1 MSQASDS
8 RGSRQGAEPA
18 VAVRGP
24 GGAGPRGRGPVQKP
38 KAFGATVR
46 RLLTYLRAERRW
58 LAIVFAFTLAG
69 AGAALLGPY
78 LIGLAI
84 DAMDGAGQVRF
95 GALRTLIFLLAV
107 AYAMDASLSFV
118 QSWLMAGVSQRA
130 VRQLRSAL
138 FGKLHGLPLSYF
150 DTRRH
155 GEIMSRLSNDIDN
168 VSTSLSQTVVQLM
181 AGGVAI
187 IGSLIMMIVLSPLL
201 TLAGL
206 VTVPL
211 VYLLARVVTR
221 RTGKLFKAQQAYL
234 GRLNGQ
240 IEESVTGL
248 SLVKA
253 FGRERRTVAEFDAVN
268 RNLSEIGIQ
277 AQIWSGL
284 LMPLLSV
291 INNIG
296 FATVAVVGSVLA
308 VKGHITVGVI
318 ASFLSYSRQF
328 ARPLNDI
335 ANVYN
340 VLQSGVAGAERVFE
354 VLDEAEEEPD
364 RTGAA
369 RLSAGA
375 MDVVFENVSFG
386 YDPVRPILRD
396 VSFEAEAGTSVAL
409 VGPTGAGKTTIVQ
422 LLNRFYDVTEGT
434 IRIAGR
440 DIRDYERGSLRSAF
454 GVVLQDTY
462 LFSGT
467 IRDNIKYGNPDA
479 SEEAMIEAARLVGA
493 DSFIRRLPK
502 RYDTQLTENG
512 GSLSQG
518 QKQLLAIARV
528 MLAQPS
534 ILILDE
540 ATSSIDTRT
549 ELQIQE
555 ALLTVMKGRTSFVIA
570 HRLNT
575 IRGADQILVI
585 MEGGIAERGTHEEL
599 MARRGAY
606 YRMFESQFGSGA
618 ALGVAASSSDPDA
631 AADRDS
637 GITTSDPDT
646 GAGSH
651 T

>member
-1 MSQASDS
+1 MPRASD
-8 RGSRQGAEPA
+8 QGGAREAPT

-24 GGAGPRGRGPVQKP
+24 GGGGPRGRGPVQKP

-46 RLLTYLRAERRW
+46 RLMRYLAPERSKLMLVFLIALT
-58 LAIVFAFTLAG
+58 G
-69 AGAALLGPY
+69 AGASLLGPY
-78 LIGLAI
+78 LIGRAI
-84 DAMDGAGQVRF
+84 DAMKGGAGAVGF
-95 GALRTLIFLLAV
+95 GALHVVIALLAI
-107 AYAMDASLSFV
+107 AYVMDASLSFV
-118 QSWLMAGVSQRA
+118 QSWVMAGVSQRA
-130 VRQLRSAL
+130 VRELRSAL
-138 FGKLHGLPLSYF
+138 FGKLHDLPLLYF

-181 AGGVAI
+181 AGAVAI
-187 IGSLIMMIVLSPLL
+187 VGSLIMMLVLSPLL

-206 VTVPL
+206 ITAPL

-221 RTGKLFKAQQAYL
+221 RTSKLFKTQQAVL

-240 IEESVTGL
+240 VEESVTGL
-248 SLVKA
+248 ALVQA
-253 FGRERRTVAEFDAVN
+253 FGRERRMVAEFDDVN
-268 RNLSEIGIQ
+268 RSLSEIGTK

-308 VKGHITVGVI
+308 VKGHISVGII
-318 ASFLSYSRQF
+318 ASFLGYSRQF
-328 ARPLNDI
+328 ARPLNDL

-340 VLQSGVAGAERVFE
+340 VLQAGVAGAERVFE
-354 VLDEAEEEPD
+354 VLDEAGERPD
-364 RTGAA
+364 RKGAVQ
-369 RLSAGA
+369 LEPGA
-375 MDVVFENVSFG
+375 LEVEFDHVSFG
-386 YDPVRPILRD
+386 YDPARPILKGI
-396 VSFEAEAGTSVAL
+396 SFKAEAGSSVAL

-422 LLNRFYDVTEGT
+422 LLNRFYDVTDGS
-434 IRIAGR
+434 IRIGGR
-440 DIRDYERGSLRSAF
+440 DIRDYTRSSLRSAF

-462 LFSGT
+462 LFAGT
-467 IRDNIKYGNPDA
+467 IRDNIKYGNPEA
-479 SEEAMIEAARLVGA
+479 SEEEMVQAAGLVGA
-493 DSFIRRLPK
+493 DAFIRRLPA
-502 RYDTQLTENG
+502 RYDTALSENG

-549 ELQIQE
+549 ELQIQK
-555 ALLTVMKGRTSFVIA
+555 ALLEVMKGRTSFVIA

-585 MEGGIAERGTHEEL
+585 QDGGIAERGSHEQL
-599 MARRGAY
+599 IAAQGAY
-606 YRMFESQFGSGA
+606 SRMFKSQFGAGA
-618 ALGVAASSSDPDA
+618 APEADDGGVA
-631 AADRDS
+631 
-637 GITTSDPDT
+637 
-646 GAGSH
+646 
-651 T
+651 

>member
-1 MSQASDS
+1 MPQASDRS
-8 RGSRQGAEPA
+8 NGRPAAPA
-18 VAVRGP
+18 VPVRAPGGP
-24 GGAGPRGRGPVQKP
+24 SGAGGSGAGPRGRGPVQKP

-46 RLLTYLRAERRW
+46 RLLSYLRTERRL
-58 LAIVFAFTLAG
+58 LAIVFLFTLAS

-78 LIGLAI
+78 LIGRAI
-84 DAMDGAGQVRF
+84 DAMHGPGTVDF
-95 GALRTLIFLLAV
+95 GALHVLLALMAA
-107 AYAMDASLSFV
+107 AYAMDASLTFV
-118 QSWLMAGVSQRA
+118 QSWLMSGVSQRA
-130 VRQLRSAL
+130 VSRLRSGL
-138 FGKLHGLPLSYF
+138 FAKLHGLPLSYF

-181 AGGVAI
+181 GGAVAI
-187 IGSLIMMIVLSPLL
+187 VGSLVMMLVLSPLL

-221 RTGKLFKAQQAYL
+221 RTGTLFKEQQAYL

-248 SLVKA
+248 SLVKS
-253 FGRERRTVAEFDAVN
+253 FGRERRSVAEFDEVN
-268 RNLSEIGIQ
+268 RSLSEIGIR

-308 VKGHITVGVI
+308 VKGHISVGVI

-354 VLDEAEEEPD
+354 VLDEAEETSD
-364 RTGAA
+364 RPGAA
-369 RLSAGA
+369 ELEPGA
-375 MDVVFENVSFG
+375 LNVVFEDVSFG
-386 YDPVRPILRD
+386 YNPAHPILNG
-396 VSFEAEAGTSVAL
+396 VSFEAEAGTCVAL

-422 LLNRFYDVTEGT
+422 LLNRFYDVTEGK
-434 IRIAGR
+434 IRIGGR
-440 DIRDYERGSLRSAF
+440 DIRDYTRSSLRSAF

-467 IRDNIKYGNPDA
+467 IRDNIKYGNPGA
-479 SEEAMIEAARLVGA
+479 SDDEMTEAARLVGA
-493 DSFIRRLPK
+493 DAFVRRLPG
-502 RYDTQLTENG
+502 RYDTQLAENG

-528 MLAQPS
+528 MLARPS

-540 ATSSIDTRT
+540 ATSSVDTRT

-575 IRGADQILVI
+575 IRGADQILVVAD
-585 MEGGIAERGTHEEL
+585 GGIAERGTHEAL
-599 MARRGAY
+599 LARKGAY
-606 YRMFESQFGSGA
+606 YRMFESQFGAGA
-618 ALGVAASSSDPDA
+618 APGL
-631 AADRDS
+631 S
-637 GITTSDPDT
+637 GGTSAT
-646 GAGSH
+646 G